1 LMKLKNY
8 RDAKARKLKWKKFMV
23 LQNPVLKRIAED
35 LPRSKEDLMHIKGM
49 GESKVEKYGDEIL
62 KILSNF

>member
-1 LMKLKNY
+1 M
-8 RDAKARKLKWKKFMV
+8 KARKLKWKKFMV

-35 LPRSKEDLMHIKGM
+35 LPRTKEDLIRIKGM